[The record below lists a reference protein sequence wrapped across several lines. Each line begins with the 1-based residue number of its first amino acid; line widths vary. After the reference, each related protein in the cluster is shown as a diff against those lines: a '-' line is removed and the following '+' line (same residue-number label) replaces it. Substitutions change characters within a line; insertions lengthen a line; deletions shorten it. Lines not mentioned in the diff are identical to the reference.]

1 MLPRDDATMLMSIIN
16 MKLRDYYGSFD
27 EMCDDLEE
35 DRDELTAFLESAG
48 YHYDPKTNSF
58 K

>member
-1 MLPRDDATMLMSIIN
+1 MIPSDPVMRLSFIN
-16 MKLRDYYGSFD
+16 LKLRDYYGSFD